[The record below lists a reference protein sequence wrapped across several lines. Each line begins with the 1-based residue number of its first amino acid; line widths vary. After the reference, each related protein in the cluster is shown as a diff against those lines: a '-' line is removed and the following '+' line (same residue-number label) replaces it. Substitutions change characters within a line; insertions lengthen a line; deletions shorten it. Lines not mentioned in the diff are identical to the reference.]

1 MFYYIVDFLN
11 IICWLTLVGDVDGR
25 LECEAQAALQ
35 VELYIYIS
43 YMNML
48 IYIYIS
54 AGLRCTWITRTLILC
69 GRSRMQL
76 ALKSPC
82 QALRSPR
89 WRRLGILL
97 RTSSHKKNTITLAI
111 FCPHILVIWEVLF
124 PHPDQQDTLP
134 IDGDVMPN
142 QVHSVNWVMLNI
154 TFCQNTEKNKH
165 I

>member
-54 AGLRCTWITRTLILC
+54 LLVCD
-69 GRSRMQL
+69 
-76 ALKSPC
+76 ALES
-82 QALRSPR
+82 LE
-89 WRRLGILL
+89 
-97 RTSSHKKNTITLAI
+97 H
-111 FCPHILVIWEVLF
+111 
-124 PHPDQQDTLP
+124 
-134 IDGDVMPN
+134 
-142 QVHSVNWVMLNI
+142 
-154 TFCQNTEKNKH
+154 
-165 I
+165 